1 MINIFLHFS
10 LSSRVPKFPKKQGFF
25 GPKATPLYIT
35 GEIRELGNDRD
46 GGESSMESSI
56 ILSADQKA
64 AIAKAKAW
72 FTGGRETQQV
82 FRLFGYA
89 GTGKSTVQQ
98 ALLEELNVDPSEVL
112 FLAPTG
118 KAASVLIRKGHD
130 AQTIHRALYSQT
142 GEDDSVYEAL
152 EREAISIRAKLKLN
166 SLENRE
172 AYLRRLE
179 TVESLMQDSSSR
191 PKPRFSFKGTT
202 AIDSSVKI
210 IIIDEC
216 SMVTNEIY
224 NDLVSLELP
233 LMLVGDPGQLP
244 PVDDSRSKEPLLV
257 TDVPNPDVML
267 EKVVRQKGDSTILD
281 LATMV
286 RSGEPFGFG
295 VSEVDHVAY
304 VDGRGCRGDIQQIF
318 EKAGVEYPEYF
329 DKIICG
335 KNATRFAINEYMK
348 RKYEIRHTF
357 PMGAK
362 DEKLVVLRNIFIGD
376 QFIANGAEI
385 RVEEDK
391 TRESEIRPYY
401 KDEYAIDYPVTITSV
416 DGKQTRLPGASL
428 WKLPFEGEREFKA
441 RQRTEDYAAR
451 PLVYAQWSWAMTA
464 HKSQGSEWEKVC
476 VFDESDAFRENWR
489 RWLYTAVTRASRDL
503 LIIKV

>member
-1 MINIFLHFS
+1 
-10 LSSRVPKFPKKQGFF
+10 
-25 GPKATPLYIT
+25 
-35 GEIRELGNDRD
+35 
-46 GGESSMESSI
+46 MENSI
-56 ILSADQKA
+56 ILSPDQKA

-152 EREAISIRAKLKLN
+152 EREAVSIRAKLKLN

-202 AIDSSVKI
+202 AIDSGVKI

-233 LMLVGDPGQLP
+233 IMLVGDPGQLP
-244 PVDDSRSKEPLLV
+244 PVDDSNSKEPSLV

-267 EKVVRQKGDSTILD
+267 DKVVRQKGGSTILE

-286 RSGEPFGFG
+286 RNGEIFGFG
-295 VSEVDHVAY
+295 EAEVDHVVYA
-304 VDGRGCRGDIQQIF
+304 DGRGCRGNIERICD
-318 EKAGVEYPEYF
+318 KLDVDLSYF
-329 DKIICG
+329 DQVICG
-335 KNATRFAINEYMK
+335 KNATRAAINEYMK
-348 RKYEIRHTF
+348 RKFGILHTF
-357 PMGAK
+357 PVGVDA
-362 DEKLVVLRNIFIGD
+362 EKIIVLRNTFIGD

-385 RVEEDK
+385 RVEQDGS
-391 TRESEIRPYY
+391 RESEIKPYY
-401 KDEYAIDYPVTITSV
+401 KDDYAIDWPVTITAL
-416 DGKQTRLPGASL
+416 DGKKTRLTGASL
-428 WKLPFEGEREFKA
+428 WKLPFEGEGPFKA
-441 RQRTEDYAAR
+441 RWRTEDYAAR
-451 PLVYAQWSWAMTA
+451 PLIYAQWSWAITA
-464 HKSQGSEWEKVC
+464 HRAQGSEWQKVC
-476 VFDESDAFRENWR
+476 VFDESDAFRESR
-489 RWLYTAVTRASRDL
+489 LRWLYTAITRSSKDL